1 LPFFGSAFVF
11 RSLSGRTD
19 GLYAYGIVVA
29 LAVGALVVG
38 LIKVKRSAG

>member
-1 LPFFGSAFVF
+1 MFGFGFVF
-11 RSLSGRTD
+11 HILSGRTD
-19 GLYAYGIVVA
+19 WLYGYGTVAA